1 MIDLNELK
9 ENLALYK
16 KGLSAKGC
24 EVDLDDLINKN
35 SKKNTTQ
42 TKLDELKS
50 QKNNLSKEIGK
61 LASKGEDT
69 KKLKNDSEI
78 LNKDIDQLQKDF
90 DLLKTDID
98 TIMLQIPNLPDSD
111 VPIGG
116 DESDNKEINK
126 KIFTQHNDGLDHVE
140 IGEKLGLL
148 DFDLANKLSGS
159 RFVVL
164 KGKLAQLQ
172 RALIQFMLEEAK
184 NNGYEEMYV
193 PYIVNADSL
202 IGTGQLPKFEDDQF
216 KVGDSKYLIPTA
228 EVPLTNLLRDKVIT
242 SSELPINLTAH
253 TPCFRAEAGSY
264 GKDTRGMIRQHQF
277 EKVEIVKFADPEK
290 SDKCLDELVSH
301 ASQILDKLELSYRH
315 VVLCTGDLGFS
326 AAKTI
331 DIEVWLP
338 SQNCFREISS
348 CSNFRDFQARRINAK
363 VKDGKD
369 KFYPHTLNGSAL
381 AVGRTLLAIIE
392 NFYEN
397 GSGVHIPKVLADYL
411 DFDLIEE
418 QK

>member
-24 EVDLDDLINKN
+24 KVDLEDLINKN
-35 SKKNTTQ
+35 SKKNTIQ

-50 QKNNLSKEIGK
+50 QKNNLSKEIGT

-69 KKLKNDSEI
+69 KKLKNDSEN
-78 LNKDIDQLQKDF
+78 LNKDIDQLQNDF

-98 TIMLQIPNLPDSD
+98 TIMLQVPNLPDSD

-164 KGKLAQLQ
+164 KGKLAQLH
-172 RALIQFMLEEAK
+172 RALIQFMLDEAK
-184 NNGYEEMYV
+184 DNGYEEMYV

-216 KVGDSKYLIPTA
+216 KVGESKYLIPTA
-228 EVPLTNLLRDKVIT
+228 EVPLTNLLRDQVIT

-264 GKDTRGMIRQHQF
+264 GKDTKGMIRQHQF
-277 EKVEIVKFADPEK
+277 EKVEIVKFADPKK

-397 GSGVHIPKVLADYL
+397 GLGVHIPKVLADYL

>member
-172 RALIQFMLEEAK
+172 RALIQFMLDEAK